1 MKLGLM
7 RLGLQY
13 LKDTK
18 AYQEAFEEGRR
29 RGKLKGKLETVP
41 KFLALGLTVEQ
52 IAQALDLPVE
62 EVRKLADSETSETR
76 FF

>member
-1 MKLGLM
+1 MNLGLM

-18 AYQEAFEEGRR
+18 LYQEAFEEGKR
-29 RGKLKGKLETVP
+29 KGKVKTVP

-52 IAQALDLPVE
+52 IAQAVDLPVE
-62 EVRKLADSETSETR
+62 EVRKVAGSEIPETR